1 MILGRRSKM
10 GMRGPNGTG
19 LEQLLPLQDDKAG
32 LSGFIAIHS
41 TRLGPAAGG
50 CRLWHYPTLEA
61 ARADA
66 VRLAEGMSYKNAL
79 AGLPLG
85 GGKAVLCRP
94 PGPYDRE
101 RLFEAF
107 ARAVATLG
115 GDYVTAED
123 VGTTV
128 EDMTTVA
135 GITDHVAGLS
145 AAPGCA
151 GGDPSPWTALGVKIA
166 MEKAAGQELGKSLS
180 ELTVIVQGL
189 GNVGYALCQLLHAEG
204 ARLIVAEQRADVAAR
219 AAAAFGAEV
228 AHCGTVLQ
236 TKADIL
242 APCALGGVLD
252 DETVGKLR
260 VKLIC
265 GAANNQLARPEVGD
279 ALAARG
285 IVYAPDYVVNA
296 GGIINVA
303 AEYLGWSPET
313 VGHRVAAIG
322 DRLLHLLDLARDT
335 RVGTNRVADDLARS
349 VIANGQDVRPAPAV
363 ATAG

>member
-1 MILGRRSKM
+1 MRMRDLDEV
-10 GMRGPNGTG
+10 GMER
-19 LEQLLPLQDDKAG
+19 LLPLQDDKAG

-41 TRLGPAAGG
+41 TQLGPAAGG
-50 CRLWHYPTLEA
+50 CRLWHYPTLDA
-61 ARADA
+61 ARVDA
-66 VRLAEGMSYKNAL
+66 IRLAEGMSYKNAL

-94 PGPYDRE
+94 TGPYDRE

-166 MEKAAGQELGKSLS
+166 MEKAARQELGKSLS

-204 ARLIVAEQRADVAAR
+204 AKLIVAEQRAEVAAR

-228 AHCGTVLQ
+228 AHCGTVL
-236 TKADIL
+236 KARADVL
-242 APCALGGVLD
+242 APCALGGLLD
-252 DETVGKLR
+252 DDAVGKLR

-265 GAANNQLARPEVGD
+265 GAANNQLSRPGIGD

-303 AEYLGWSPET
+303 AEYLDWSPET
-313 VGHRVAAIG
+313 VRHRVEAIG
-322 DRLLHLLDLARDT
+322 DRLLHVLDLARDG
-335 RVGTNRVADDLARS
+335 RLSTNRVADDLARR
-349 VIANGQDVRPAPAV
+349 VMANGQYVRPTSAV